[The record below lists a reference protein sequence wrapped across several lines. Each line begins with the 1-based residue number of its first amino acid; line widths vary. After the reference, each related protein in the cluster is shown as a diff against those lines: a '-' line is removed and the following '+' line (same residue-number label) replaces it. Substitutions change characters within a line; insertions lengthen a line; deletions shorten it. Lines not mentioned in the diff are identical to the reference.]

1 MSGPDLAQEA
11 LKIGFGWVLGL
22 ASPLIWEWQ
31 KRRRRVKEL
40 KSSVIGE
47 LNELRYKMGWVAL
60 TVRMNRGNADAEFIN
75 WLDPIVQNYVGAET
89 NPELVAGLKTLR
101 ELLLRNPGIGQQ
113 KRPLVGLGVKE
124 YTLPLLDAHLG
135 EISNFRVKFQS
146 AVLAIKGHLDL
157 FNQTVSYL
165 RKLEDR
171 TFDQSITG
179 VNREAV
185 MKNIDNGFVDLA
197 NRAKRIADLAGELD
211 R

>member
-1 MSGPDLAQEA
+1 MSGLDLIQEA

-40 KSSVIGE
+40 KSSIIGE
-47 LNELRYKMGWVAL
+47 LNELRYKMGWVSL

-75 WLDPIVQNYVGAET
+75 WLDPIVQSYTGAET
-89 NPELVAGLKTLR
+89 NPELVVGLKTLR

-124 YTLPLLDAHLG
+124 YTLPLLDAHLS
-135 EISNFRVKFQS
+135 EISNFPVKFQS

-179 VNREAV
+179 ANREAV

-197 NRAKRIADLAGELD
+197 NRAKRIADLVEELD
-211 R
+211 S